1 MLEELLA
8 LAKDGQLLG
17 LAYVA
22 LKPCHEYQGD
32 TVGTALRH
40 PVMALGLA
48 RALEDQITQ
57 LLR

>member
-8 LAKDGQLLG
+8 LARDGQILG

-32 TVGTALRH
+32 TSGTALQH

-48 RALEDQITQ
+48 RALEDQIAE